1 MILVRW
7 RHNLGKGR
15 WIHLWL
21 FSSLCQTLCWRKS
34 FCIYYTL
41 NNLFHS
47 NGILEMVGT
56 LPRLKIHEDSNLAE
70 SCLRT
75 RYAITYRMQSAIR
88 RLADIQSPP
97 VPTVRWSASF
107 SSMASIACFAANSA
121 TLSVSTQKPLLYFL
135 IVPSKAGGARS
146 WSVNPGSWRN
156 GPLWRSNILADIFSK
171 ASGISSTNAAKSSL
185 FSSSVLWLSITM
197 AWSHRKLEWDTAPMQ
212 SYLWHM
218 DANLA
223 IESGSRALGMPYIW
237 WCAILQSNVKV
248 PVSSSG
254 KAMTGGVRDLL
265 AGRFSGTKMAK
276 LSDADECLLW
286 RAWVSQAQ
294 TFSRTGET
302 KLRTL
307 DETSRCVLTSASSG
321 DHNSKTTSP
330 LPSIMMAF
338 VSVSEVSL
346 TSGASIIARNLWGW
360 ALKFSRDS
368 SISCAKH
375 QCSGGVECKIGLEAS
390 VSVTYVPARSIP
402 ILKRSDVICWRR
414 PTRPFIPLSS
424 PKIWYSFWTL
434 GYLDLLSYVSSAKP
448 FVTDFTANSSN
459 Q

>member
-1 MILVRW
+1 
-7 RHNLGKGR
+7 
-15 WIHLWL
+15 
-21 FSSLCQTLCWRKS
+21 
-34 FCIYYTL
+34 
-41 NNLFHS
+41 
-47 NGILEMVGT
+47 
-56 LPRLKIHEDSNLAE
+56 
-70 SCLRT
+70 
-75 RYAITYRMQSAIR
+75 
-88 RLADIQSPP
+88 
-97 VPTVRWSASF
+97 
-107 SSMASIACFAANSA
+107 
-121 TLSVSTQKPLLYFL
+121 
-135 IVPSKAGGARS
+135 
-146 WSVNPGSWRN
+146 
-156 GPLWRSNILADIFSK
+156 
-171 ASGISSTNAAKSSL
+171 
-185 FSSSVLWLSITM
+185 M

-248 PVSSSG
+248 SVSSSG

-321 DHNSKTTSP
+321 DDNSKTTSP

-402 ILKRSDVICWRR
+402 ILKRSDVISWRR
-414 PTRPFIPLSS
+414 PTRPFAYHFLHQKFDILFERWAILTSCHMWAQPNHLWLTSPQIHPINKSPLVHICLIRKVIPVG
-424 PKIWYSFWTL
+424 TL
-434 GYLDLLSYVSSAKP
+434 QFGYA
-448 FVTDFTANSSN
+448 A
-459 Q
+459 